1 MVGVFV
7 AFIRVVCGR
16 MIYMSLPMLFFFYQ
30 HGHSVFF
37 FFFFFFFFSRVGGG
51 DVYDQL
57 GHFDISQLA
66 FYHWPLRTSIE
77 PKSTRS
83 SLFFACVFSHAYF
96 RTFSCKKRK

>member
-7 AFIRVVCGR
+7 AFIRVVYGR
-16 MIYMSLPMLFFFYQ
+16 MIYMSLPMLFFSISMVGVFFLFF
-30 HGHSVFF
+30 VFF
-37 FFFFFFFFSRVGGG
+37 FAGGG
-51 DVYDQL
+51 YVYDQL
-57 GHFDISQLA
+57 GHFDIGQLA
-66 FYHWPLRTSIE
+66 FYQWLLRTSIE